1 MIILD
6 THVLVWWVSNPEK
19 LSDKAQKLIER
30 EAKKGN
36 EILVSSI
43 SVWEICMLIK
53 KNRLKLTMDTDT
65 WIGKIEQI
73 TFLQFIPVDNK
84 IAEQSVNLHGTFH
97 NDPAD
102 RMIIATAL
110 NYGAVLITSDR
121 KILNY
126 PYVQSI
132 W

>member
-19 LSDKAQKLIER
+19 LSDKAQKLIEV

>member
-19 LSDKAQKLIER
+19 LSDKAQKLIGR
-30 EAKKGN
+30 DAKKVN

-65 WIGKIEQI
+65 WIEKIEQI

-84 IAEQSVNLHGTFH
+84 IAEQSVNLHGIFH

>member
-126 PYVQSI
+126 PYVRSI

>member
-19 LSDKAQKLIER
+19 LSDKAQKLIEV

-53 KNRLKLTMDTDT
+53 KSRLKLTMDIDT

-73 TFLQFIPVDNK
+73 IFLEFIPVDNK

-110 NYGAVLITSDR
+110 KYGAVLITSDR

-126 PYVQSI
+126 PYVQSV